1 MISVAGFRDSF
12 PQFTEALFPDGRV
25 AFYLSLAGK
34 AMSEEKW
41 EDLYEEGVCLYAA
54 HHLTLEAAAM
64 KAADCAEEVQSAAHA
79 FEVLGV
85 GEPEMLSYTVP
96 HDGIERALVRLPKIS
111 DTPDKYPRRFKKIQT
126 APL

>member
-64 KAADCAEEVQSAAHA
+64 KAGDGTGGMDAAA
-79 FEVLGV
+79 GPVTSRRNRGLRLKVRKPGRRGRV
-85 GEPEMLSYTVP
+85 PE
-96 HDGIERALVRLPKIS
+96 
-111 DTPDKYPRRFKKIQT
+111 
-126 APL
+126 APT

>member
-54 HHLTLEAAAM
+54 HHLTLEAAREAWTRPP
-64 KAADCAEEVQSAAHA
+64 
-79 FEVLGV
+79 G
-85 GEPEMLSYTVP
+85 
-96 HDGIERALVRLPKIS
+96 R
-111 DTPDKYPRRFKKIQT
+111 
-126 APL
+126 

>member
-64 KAADCAEEVQSAAHA
+64 KAGDGTGGMDAAAGPVTSQTKTVGSVSKSESRGGAAASGSA
-79 FEVLGV
+79 
-85 GEPEMLSYTVP
+85 T
-96 HDGIERALVRLPKIS
+96 
-111 DTPDKYPRRFKKIQT
+111 
-126 APL
+126 

>member
-64 KAADCAEEVQSAAHA
+64 KAADGTGGMDAAA
-79 FEVLGV
+79 GPVTSQTKTV
-85 GEPEMLSYTVP
+85 GSVSSPKPGRRGRVRKRQRKRRTLERHRLRQTVVGSSP
-96 HDGIERALVRLPKIS
+96 
-111 DTPDKYPRRFKKIQT
+111 
-126 APL
+126 

>member
-41 EDLYEEGVCLYAA
+41 EDLYEEA
-54 HHLTLEAAAM
+54 
-64 KAADCAEEVQSAAHA
+64 SAC
-79 FEVLGV
+79 
-85 GEPEMLSYTVP
+85 
-96 HDGIERALVRLPKIS
+96 
-111 DTPDKYPRRFKKIQT
+111 TPRT
-126 APL
+126 T